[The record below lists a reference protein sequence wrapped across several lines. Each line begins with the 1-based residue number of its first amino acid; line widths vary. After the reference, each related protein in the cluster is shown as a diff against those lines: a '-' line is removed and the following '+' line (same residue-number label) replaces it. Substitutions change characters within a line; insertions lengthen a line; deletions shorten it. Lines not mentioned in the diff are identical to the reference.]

1 MVTTLAPHGLLYQAL
16 RDGGITGRSAALD
29 RWSETPLKEQAGPVV
44 REPRIP
50 GPDHP
55 ITITPHPSRI
65 VVRAG
70 GEVLAD
76 TTSALTLR
84 EAAYPPVYY
93 LPLADVDQDALKRTD
108 TSTYCP
114 YKGDCSYFGIPAADG
129 SGDTVDVAWF
139 YEEPYPAV
147 AEIASRVAFYADRV
161 TVVVE
166 GETSAD

>member
-1 MVTTLAPHGLLYQAL
+1 VA
-16 RDGGITGRSAALD
+16 
-29 RWSETPLKEQAGPVV
+29 
-44 REPRIP
+44 REPRTP

-70 GEVLAD
+70 DTVLAD
-76 TTSALTLR
+76 TTSALALR

-93 LPLADVDQDALKRTD
+93 LPLADIDTAALRRTD

-114 YKGDCSYFGIPAADG
+114 YKGDCSYYGLPAANG
-129 SGDTVDVAWF
+129 SGDTVDVAWT
-139 YEEPYPAV
+139 YEDPYPAV
-147 AEIASRVAFYADRV
+147 AEIAARVAFYPDRV

-166 GETSAD
+166 DEHPAG